1 MKLHKYYSILR
12 PVMPGSYPNHDV
24 VQVVNFDD
32 RMYCEDIGEK
42 AWGYILF
49 QVPLAEKEVDAYEL
63 VSAEQKKYYA
73 VTSAVYDDGRVTM
86 KITDSVRA
94 VKKPEN
100 TSKSL
105 ARKDIYVDWFES
117 KKDAED
123 FIKENRGE
131 KE

>member
-1 MKLHKYYSILR
+1 MKLHKYYSVLR
-12 PVMPGSYPNHDV
+12 PVMPGAYPNHDV
-24 VQVVNFDD
+24 VQIINFDD
-32 RMYCEDIGEK
+32 RTYCEKIEQN

-49 QVPLAEKEVDAYEL
+49 QVPLTEKEVEDYEL
-63 VSAEQKKYYA
+63 VSAEMKKYYA
-73 VTSAVYDDGRVTM
+73 VTSAVYDDGRVIM

-123 FIKENRGE
+123 FIKENRG
-131 KE
+131 

>member
-1 MKLHKYYSILR
+1 
-12 PVMPGSYPNHDV
+12 
-24 VQVVNFDD
+24 
-32 RMYCEDIGEK
+32 
-42 AWGYILF
+42 
-49 QVPLAEKEVDAYEL
+49 
-63 VSAEQKKYYA
+63 
-73 VTSAVYDDGRVTM
+73 M